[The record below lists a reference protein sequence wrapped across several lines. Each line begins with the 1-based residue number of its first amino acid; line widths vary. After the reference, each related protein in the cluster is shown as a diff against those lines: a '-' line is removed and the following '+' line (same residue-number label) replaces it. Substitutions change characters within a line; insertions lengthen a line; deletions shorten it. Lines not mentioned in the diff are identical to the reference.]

1 MRASHIKPWSR
12 ANDEERLDSFNGL
25 LLAACS
31 SLRRCLRS
39 RIDYFRGV
47 GEVGHQCDAEC

>member
-1 MRASHIKPWSR
+1 MKPWSR